1 MSELRSPSV
10 KLPEIGRGTSTIED
24 LSDIP
29 LVPIS
34 PLVMTGKFPDG
45 LSLDPGERI
54 VVDVLEVYGKNESGK
69 FTAGIR
75 QSDSEITTEDEGSRP
90 EVCYIKE
97 LMDDAKFMGPLAYN
111 CIARQR
117 HLKTIDPLN
126 AQPRHMEDIQNIM
139 GMCLGVGGSFDS
151 IDSKFGSVLSK
162 GKELEDMD
170 SVVGR
175 ISEIGYYSVVTI
187 SGGYE
192 LIILTDAAGNRVGMQ
207 YSPEKERVLSELFN
221 YEESKKPLFNVEEY
235 IKENE

>member
-1 MSELRSPSV
+1 MSELRSPSG
-10 KLPEIGRGTSTIED
+10 KLPEIGRETSTIEG

-69 FTAGIR
+69 FTVGIR
-75 QSDSEITTEDEGSRP
+75 QPDSEITTEDEGSRP

-126 AQPRHMEDIQNIM
+126 AQPRHIEDIQNIM

-162 GKELEDMD
+162 GNELEDMG

-207 YSPEKERVLSELFN
+207 YSPEKKRVLSELFN
-221 YEESKKPLFNVEEY
+221 YEESKKPLFNVEGIY
-235 IKENE
+235 